1 MAFQILLEQV
11 DLINGQRDDPAVHV
25 GASQNHRAGQ
35 VVLAAHLQHLHR
47 IVAEQQR
54 GIGKVQAGIILLKA
68 GQDGVII
75 PTYNERENIENI
87 IRAVF
92 GLPKI
97 FHILVIED
105 GSPDGTANIVK
116 TLQQEFPERLF
127 MIERKGKLGLG
138 TAYIAGFKW
147 ALEHSYEYIFE
158 MDADFSHNPNDLPRL
173 YQACA
178 EARGDVAV
186 GSRYVSGVN
195 VVNWPMGR
203 VLMSY
208 FASKYVQF
216 ITGIPIH
223 DTTAGFVCYR
233 RQVLETID
241 LEHIRFKGY
250 AFQIEMKFTA
260 YKCGFKIIE
269 VPVIFIN
276 RELGTSKM
284 NSSIFGEAVFGVI
297 KLKVN
302 SWFHK
307 FPQKK

>member
-1 MAFQILLEQV
+1 MQTSDSI
-11 DLINGQRDDPAVHV
+11 
-25 GASQNHRAGQ
+25 
-35 VVLAAHLQHLHR
+35 
-47 IVAEQQR
+47 
-54 GIGKVQAGIILLKA
+54 
-68 GQDGVII
+68 VII

-92 GLPKI
+92 GLERT
-97 FHILVIED
+97 FHILIIED
-105 GSPDGTANIVK
+105 GSPDGTAAIVK
-116 TLQQEFPERLF
+116 TLQQEFPDRLF

-138 TAYIAGFKW
+138 TAYITGFKW

-173 YQACA
+173 YEACA
-178 EARGDVAV
+178 VQGGDVAI

-208 FASKYVQF
+208 FASKYVR
-216 ITGIPIH
+216 IVTGLPIH
-223 DTTAGFVCYR
+223 DTTAGFKCYR

-241 LEHIRFKGY
+241 LDHIRFKGY

-302 SWFHK
+302 SWFHT
-307 FPQKK
+307 FPQKTKMN

>member
-1 MAFQILLEQV
+1 MQTSDSI
-11 DLINGQRDDPAVHV
+11 
-25 GASQNHRAGQ
+25 
-35 VVLAAHLQHLHR
+35 
-47 IVAEQQR
+47 
-54 GIGKVQAGIILLKA
+54 
-68 GQDGVII
+68 VII

-92 GLPKI
+92 GLEKI
-97 FHILVIED
+97 FHILIIED
-105 GSPDGTANIVK
+105 GSPDGTATIVK
-116 TLQQEFPERLF
+116 TLQQEFPDRLF

-138 TAYIAGFKW
+138 TAYITGFKW

-173 YQACA
+173 YDACGNQG
-178 EARGDVAV
+178 GDVAI

-208 FASKYVQF
+208 FASKYVR
-216 ITGIPIH
+216 IVTGLPIH
-223 DTTAGFVCYR
+223 DTTAGFKCYR

-241 LEHIRFKGY
+241 LDHIRFKGY

-307 FPQKK
+307 FPQKTK

>member
-1 MAFQILLEQV
+1 MQTSDSI
-11 DLINGQRDDPAVHV
+11 
-25 GASQNHRAGQ
+25 
-35 VVLAAHLQHLHR
+35 
-47 IVAEQQR
+47 
-54 GIGKVQAGIILLKA
+54 
-68 GQDGVII
+68 VII

-92 GLPKI
+92 GLEKT
-97 FHILVIED
+97 FHILIIED
-105 GSPDGTANIVK
+105 GSPDGTAAIVK
-116 TLQQEFPERLF
+116 TLQQEFPDRLF

-138 TAYIAGFKW
+138 TAYITGFKW

-173 YQACA
+173 YEACA
-178 EARGDVAV
+178 VRGGDVAI

-208 FASKYVQF
+208 FASKYVR
-216 ITGIPIH
+216 IVTGLPIH
-223 DTTAGFVCYR
+223 DTTAGFKCYR

-241 LEHIRFKGY
+241 LDHIRFKGY

-302 SWFHK
+302 SWFHT
-307 FPQKK
+307 FPQKTKMK